1 MTTSIIALGV
11 LLLLSIGI
19 IAIFY
24 FVPKKI
30 GYPKVGKFLSFIVG
44 FILISF
50 SILAAFQKQLLPNL
64 VADQYCQ
71 DGIDEHMAG
80 QYQNAIKY
88 YRKVIEL
95 NPNYKGIYYNIGLS
109 KVKLKDYEGAIL
121 EYNKE
126 LELNPE
132 NPIAFNNRANAK
144 VNLEDF
150 TGALQDYNKAL
161 EINPKYADGYYN
173 RALCK
178 NHLNDSSGTYNDLL
192 KATDLG
198 NSAARSKIK
207 VYSTQKI
214 DNNTNLFYKATN
226 NITNPKARKIFNSGL
241 DLVKKE
247 EYLNALTLFIKANE
261 IEPENSGILN
271 SLALCSFSLNNK
283 QNTYK
288 LFEKVIKLDRTFAY
302 SYTNYAYCL
311 NKEKEFQKA
320 IKYLDKGIQYANS
333 DKTISIFK
341 YTLAISYFGK
351 NECELAKKSIN
362 KAIQLQSDKSL
373 LIYYNRFKSILEQTC
388 N

>member
-11 LLLLSIGI
+11 LLLLSTGI
-19 IAIFY
+19 ISIFY

-95 NPNYKGIYYNIGLS
+95 NPNYNGIYYNIGLS

-198 NSAARSKIK
+198 NSAARTKIQN
-207 VYSTQKI
+207 YSTQKI
-214 DNNTNLFYKATN
+214 DNNTNIFYKATN
-226 NITNPKARKIFNSGL
+226 NITNPKARKLFNNGL
-241 DLVKKE
+241 ALVKKND
-247 EYLNALTLFIKANE
+247 YLNAASLFKKANK
-261 IEPENSGILN
+261 IEPDNSEILN
-271 SLALCSFSLNNK
+271 SLALSSFNLNKK
-283 QNTYK
+283 QSAYK
-288 LFEKVIKLDRTFAY
+288 LFEKAIKFDKTFAY

-311 NKEKEFQKA
+311 NKEREFQKA
-320 IKYLDKGIQYANS
+320 INHLDRGLKYVNT
-333 DKTISIFK
+333 DKTKAIFY
-341 YTLAISYFGK
+341 YTLAISYFGLNK
-351 NECELAKKSIN
+351 CRLAEKKIN
-362 KAIQLQSDKSL
+362 KAIYLGTDKL
-373 LIYYNRFKSILEQTC
+373 LLKDYRKFKSHIQERC